1 MEEINFNITGNN
13 NQVLLKIEET
23 RKAFGELG
31 SCLEQQEQKAAK
43 LFKQMVLGL
52 DGIEVSLRTVRG
64 QVGDTFGLLN
74 KLSSGSRLQVEKLQ
88 GALERLNSFKK
99 GSLESGGDAENSKRS
114 SQLLAINTEIAA
126 RKTLIAE
133 IQNQYDELSELDE
146 ELANYQAELEELKEL
161 QSAFRMDSS
170 ASNAE
175 LLQKSNTGIEYP
187 GGNAQMP
194 GRMVGASSVAGEAG
208 TQSSGLSLL
217 NTGLEGVK
225 SGLDGLD
232 GAFTAV
238 TGTMK
243 LFSLEN
249 ETLQRIMGKV
259 QTAIS
264 ITNALQAVSA
274 TLDQKSAFQIN
285 VLGKLKQWWRGIT
298 LQAAAAQG
306 IETTAASAGAVV
318 NIGLA
323 GSFRAVG
330 LAIKSIPIFGWIAAG
345 ISALIEV
352 YSIWSLKN
360 REQEETRK
368 AAAEAAQRQVKE
380 EEQLRKSVAG
390 SIVPQIVE
398 YKKLQAA
405 YNALGDD
412 MEKKKA
418 FINDNAEAFKK
429 LNVSVSNV
437 EEAENLLVGNET
449 AFLASLTKRAVAA
462 ASMEVAADKYKKAV
476 EKMIEAEGY
485 QPTAEDKEYA
495 TQEADKWLV
504 EQASKA
510 GSRGNIKNLA
520 TQPEYADSK
529 DAWTQS
535 IRQGYQNVYKW
546 NLDCIVEPMKA
557 FTQNDAKAL
566 VESANNDVKAGMKLA
581 GVADQILETANIK
594 PYNDGVSQVSNEK
607 SKQSQRQKDLQEQQE
622 KLDELRDK
630 QVQDSRRKAQDR
642 ESLNCQ
648 AEINAMG
655 EGADKILTQLS
666 FNHEKELQQ
675 LEQEKKEMLNQKIRD
690 AREIFNA
697 EQDLAAKQDSKHR
710 RETFDAS
717 TVKLSEYEESDY
729 NNREANILKKQQNEL
744 DAYAADQKAA
754 MDEILAQYGTYMEK
768 RQAISDRGK
777 VKKNGKG
784 IEEQNAIDQ
793 QTKKTLYELEIA
805 VQKETSV
812 FGKLFSD
819 MKDRSVKD
827 MSAITEQAEEA
838 LAFVEGGKW
847 NEEQGL
853 KLGISKETFDYLK
866 GTPEELEKV
875 EQGIKDTKA
884 EAAKFDNAFV
894 KMRHGFKTLFEEGAD
909 PKKFQEGLAQIEGAM
924 NEVMGVGKLLSNS
937 LSSLGDAFG
946 SDALKGIAEGMN
958 AAMDAA
964 SATMDGVKMG
974 FAVGG
979 PFGAAAGAAIGLVT
993 SLASSIAKIHDAKNE
1008 KRIQRLQEQIETLN
1022 RAYDKLGDSVEKAYS
1037 SDASQLIEQ
1046 QNRLL
1051 EQQKVL
1057 IQNQIKEEQSK
1068 KNTDDGRIKEWQNQ
1082 IEDINKTLSE
1092 NKEKQIDVIF
1102 GQDVKSAIDD
1112 LAQAYADAW
1121 TAGDDR
1127 AKSSKDF
1134 VKNMIKQMILE
1145 SIKAA
1150 SSKPME
1156 ELRQRLAGFF
1166 SDGIISAWEQEQI
1179 EKDAARLMNSLDSK
1193 FAWADRFMKDEDKD
1207 EDETTREAS
1216 SKGIAQ
1222 ASQDSVDKLDGVMT
1236 NIQGHTYSINE
1247 NVRAILDSMN
1257 GNGTP
1262 GMPGTGKTVDSGTN
1276 TVSLADIDRNM
1287 SSMIGLGNIAV
1298 SHLSSI
1304 ADNTSRL
1311 ATIEQTMSFIKLG
1324 IDTMNTKG
1332 ITIKR

>member
-31 SCLEQQEQKAAK
+31 SCLEQQERKAEK

-52 DGIEVSLRTVRG
+52 DGIEVSLKTIHG

-88 GALERLNSFKK
+88 EALERLNSLKK
-99 GSLESGGDAENSKRS
+99 GSLESGDDAENNKRS

-126 RKTLIAE
+126 RKALIAE
-133 IQNQYDELSELDE
+133 IQDQYDELTELDK
-146 ELANYQAELEELKEL
+146 ELANYQAELERLKEL
-161 QSAFRMDSS
+161 QSAFRLDGS

-175 LLQKSNTGIEYP
+175 LLQKSNSGIEYP
-187 GGNAQMP
+187 GGNTQMS
-194 GRMVGASSVAGEAG
+194 GRMVGSSSVAGEAG
-208 TQSSGLSLL
+208 AQPSGLSSL
-217 NTGLEGVK
+217 NAGLEGVK

-232 GAFTAV
+232 GTFTAV

-274 TLDQKSAFQIN
+274 TLDQNSAFQIN

-306 IETTAASAGAVV
+306 LETAAASTGAVV
-318 NIGLA
+318 NLGLA
-323 GSFRAVG
+323 GSFRAMG
-330 LAIKSIPIFGWIAAG
+330 LAIKSIPVFGWIAAG

-352 YSIWSLKN
+352 YSIWSSKN
-360 REQEETRK
+360 KEQEEARN
-368 AAAEAAQRQVKE
+368 AAVEATKRQAE
-380 EEQLRKSVAG
+380 EEELLRKSVAG
-390 SIVPQIVE
+390 AVVPQIVE

-437 EEAENLLVGNET
+437 EQAENLLVSNET
-449 AFLASLTKRAVAA
+449 AFLASLTKRAVAS

-485 QPTAEDKEYA
+485 QPTAEDKAYA

-520 TQPEYADSK
+520 TKPEYADSK

-535 IRQGYQNVYKW
+535 IRQGYQNAYKR
-546 NLDCIVEPMKA
+546 NLDSIVEPMKA

-566 VESANNDVKAGMKLA
+566 VESANNDVKTGMKLA
-581 GVADQILETANIK
+581 GTADNILETANIK
-594 PYNDGVSQVSNEK
+594 PYNDGGRQGSNEK
-607 SKQSQRQKDLQEQQE
+607 SKQAQRQKDLQEQQA
-622 KLDELRDK
+622 KLNELLDRQAVDN
-630 QVQDSRRKAQDR
+630 QRRAKERQN
-642 ESLNCQ
+642 LNSQ
-648 AEINAMG
+648 AEID
-655 EGADKILTQLS
+655 ADDKEASRKRRQLE
-666 FNHEKELQQ
+666 FNQQKELQQ
-675 LEQEKKEMLNQKIRD
+675 LEQEKKETLNQKIRD

-697 EQDLAAKQDSKHR
+697 EQDLAVKQDPKHKR
-710 RETFDAS
+710 GTFDAS
-717 TVKLSEYEESDY
+717 TVKLSESEERGYDK
-729 NNREANILKKQQNEL
+729 RKTNILKKQENEL
-744 DAYAADQKAA
+744 AAYAAEQKAA
-754 MDEILAQYGTYMEK
+754 MGEALIQYGTYMEK
-768 RQAISDRGK
+768 RQAISDIGK
-777 VKKNGKG
+777 AKKNGKG
-784 IEEQNAIDQ
+784 IEEQKAIDQ
-793 QTKKTLYELEIA
+793 QTQKTLYELEVA

-838 LAFVEGGKW
+838 LAFVEGGEW

-866 GTPEELEKV
+866 NTPEELDKV
-875 EQGIKDTKA
+875 KQGIKDTKA
-884 EAAKFDNAFV
+884 EVANFDNAFT
-894 KMRHGFKTLFEEGAD
+894 KMAGGFKKVFEEGGD
-909 PKKFQEGLAQIEGAM
+909 PKKLQEGLAQIESAM
-924 NEVMGVGKLLSNS
+924 NEVMAAGKFLSNS

-946 SDALKGIAEGMN
+946 SDTLKGIAEGMN
-958 AAMDAA
+958 AVMDAA
-964 SATMDGVKMG
+964 SATMDGAKAG
-974 FAVGG
+974 AAFG
-979 PFGAAAGAAIGLVT
+979 PWGAAAGAAIGLAT

-1008 KRIQRLQEQIETLN
+1008 KRIQVLQEQIDTLN
-1022 RAYDKLGDSVEKAYS
+1022 KSYEKLGDSVEKAYS

-1046 QNRLL
+1046 QNQLL
-1051 EQQKVL
+1051 EQQKLL
-1057 IQNQIKEEQSK
+1057 IRNQIMEEQSK
-1068 KNTDDGRIKEWQNQ
+1068 KNADDGRIKEWQNQ
-1082 IEDINKTLSE
+1082 IDEINKTLEE

-1102 GQDVKSAIDD
+1102 GEDVKAAIDNF
-1112 LAQAYADAW
+1112 AQAYADAW
-1121 TAGDDR
+1121 AAGDDK

-1134 VKNMIKQMILE
+1134 VKNMIKQMVME

-1156 ELRQRLAGFF
+1156 ELRKKLAGFF
-1166 SDGIISAWEQEQI
+1166 SDGIISAWEQGQI
-1179 EKDAARLMNSLDSK
+1179 EEDAARLMSELDGK
-1193 FAWADRFMKDEDKD
+1193 FAWADRFMKDD
-1207 EDETTREAS
+1207 EAEGDSTREAS
-1216 SKGIAQ
+1216 QKGIAQ
-1222 ASQDSVDKLDGVMT
+1222 ASQESVDKLDGVMT
-1236 NIQGHTYSINE
+1236 NIQGHTYSIND
-1247 NVRAILDSMN
+1247 NVRAILETMK
-1257 GNGTP
+1257 GTATP
-1262 GMPGTGKTVDSGTN
+1262 GIQGSEKATGFSN
-1276 TVSLADIDRNM
+1276 HTVSLADIDRNM
-1287 SSMIGLGNIAV
+1287 SSMIGLGSTAV

-1304 ADNTSRL
+1304 ADNTARL
-1311 ATIEQTMSFIKLG
+1311 MTIEQTMSSIKTG